1 MNAPNANIPRAYLL
15 HNQTGFTLPIG
26 DDGLRIGRHSTNHIV
41 IPENRIS
48 RFHAHLY
55 PYYGRFW
62 IRDLGSATGVFIN
75 GYRIQNQAEIS
86 FGDKITIGSATFT
99 FQRLPAVSSTR
110 AAQGNRLKEKK
121 NALVYLGIL
130 ATALLILITAVSSG
144 GGAGSPKGTGGLAF
158 NPIITPPAL
167 NSAAILWGQNQIDV
181 SILTGTSQAEMVSFQ
196 VTGNLPEASLVASPE
211 IANLVQFVLSD
222 LGDLEAGKSY
232 QGELMVS
239 SFETAP
245 AGVYTGYIQ
254 VFSQNQP
261 LQSNLPVIIRVNSP
275 DSSVIPPDVS
285 MPSPDKIVPFSPG
298 HEVVKDLLVVGLDL
312 ETLDAETRIRQIAAE
327 TGGVFIGSIPQ
338 IFIYQIRYPTNS
350 LDELEKVKQRVSG
363 LPDVSF
369 ASREFFGNFLQKIP
383 NDKLYENDSWTPST
397 PSGPNWHL
405 EMLNAPA
412 AWDLET
418 GDPSVKIGVVDVGI
432 VAGHGDLKNN
442 ILTSHGKSMVLSL
455 GHGTHVSGLIAA
467 EGNNAKGVSGMMW
480 DASLQT
486 YNIDIYFEKIDIFAD
501 IQDELE
507 KAKRN
512 LEGMLGG
519 RFSTTDAAEQM
530 TQAVLDGNRII
541 NLSFGV
547 GLEKCQ
553 DPVTQEVLDIIS
565 ESKAVYSQ
573 VILYGMKLQKDI
585 LWVIAAGNEC
595 TNARNSAPANLVEN
609 FPLNVIAVA
618 SVNQNGELSDFSN
631 RGDLVSVAAPGGNDN
646 PYQAIT
652 STIPNCLF
660 EPICLDEYGEMKGTS
675 MAAPIVSGIAGLVL
689 AHHPDYSATQ
699 IKQCILAGAKSR
711 NHLIEGQPFYL
722 ADAELAVKCEGELS
736 LPDKVDIM
744 ISIDLTHSM
753 EDELQRVKRE
763 ILQVIDDLRQ
773 KASPSTEFRFGVVS
787 FEDYPGRYDS
797 SKCGTSGYDQIYGT
811 EFYKLD
817 GDAAFRLEQ
826 PLTEDH
832 LKISEILN
840 RLSLGDGQDVPESYG
855 RVFWEV
861 GMAAIDQR
869 MNFRPDAKK
878 LLLSFGDSLPHDP
891 DLNEGI
897 SSPTLTEFDT
907 GIDPGPD
914 GVIDCVNYPA
924 ATNFDL
930 DFQDSALQALVDGQV
945 QLLHVDSSGE
955 SGIAP
960 YWQYWVSQ
968 TGGAFK
974 AINPDGSIPGGL
986 SLSELIMQLLELSTP

>member
-211 IANLVQFVLSD
+211 IANLVQFVLTD
-222 LGDLEAGKSY
+222 LGDLESGNSY
-232 QGELMVS
+232 QIEFMVS
-239 SFETAP
+239 GMQTAP

-254 VFSQNQP
+254 VSSRNQSVQHALPISIQVDTPNSSQ
-261 LQSNLPVIIRVNSP
+261 
-275 DSSVIPPDVS
+275 IPPKVS
-285 MPSPDKIVPFSPG
+285 VASVDKLVLFTGSQ
-298 HEVVKDLLVVGLDL
+298 EVVKDLLVVGLNL
-312 ETLDAETRIRQIAAE
+312 ETPDAENRIREIASE

-338 IFIYQIRYPTNS
+338 IFTYQIRYPVGS
-350 LDELEKVKQRVSG
+350 LDELDIIKQRVSS
-363 LPDVSF
+363 LTDVAF
-369 ASREFFGNFLQKIP
+369 ASREFYGNLLEKIP
-383 NDKLYENDSWTPST
+383 KDLEFEGDPWDQTS
-397 PSGPNWHL
+397 PSGLNWHL
-405 EMLNAPA
+405 EMIHAPA
-412 AWDLET
+412 AWDIEI
-418 GDPSVKIGVVDVGI
+418 GSPSVKIGIVDLGFFTE
-432 VAGHGDLKNN
+432 HEDLKNN
-442 ILTSHGKSMVLSL
+442 ILSSHGKRPLFTSW
-455 GHGTHVSGLIAA
+455 HGTHVSGLIGA
-467 EGNNAKGVSGMMW
+467 EGNNGIGVAGVMW
-480 DASLQT
+480 DVSLQV
-486 YNIDIYFEKIDIFAD
+486 YNIDMKFEKISDWKYI
-501 IQDELE
+501 LP
-507 KAKRN
+507 
-512 LEGMLGG
+512 GT
-519 RFSTTDAAEQM
+519 FSNTSAAEKM
-530 TQAVLDGNRII
+530 TQAVLDNNRII
-541 NLSFGV
+541 NMSFGT
-547 GLEKCQ
+547 GLERCG
-553 DPVTQEVLDIIS
+553 DPITREFLEMIA
-565 ESKAVYSQ
+565 ESNATYSQ
-573 VILYGMKLQKDI
+573 PILYAIKSNKDI
-585 LWVIAAGNEC
+585 LWVTSAGNKC
-595 TNARNSAPANLVEN
+595 ADARYASPSGLTYN
-609 FPLNVIAVA
+609 FPLNFITVA
-618 SVNQNGELSDFSN
+618 SVNQSGKLSDFSN
-631 RGDLVSVAAPGGNDN
+631 HGELVSIAAPGGNSE
-646 PYQAIT
+646 PYQAIR
-652 STIPNCLF
+652 STVPYCSF
-660 EPICLDEYGEMKGTS
+660 GFICSDDYGDKAGTS

-722 ADAELAVKCEGELS
+722 VDAELAVKCEGELS

-797 SKCGTSGYDQIYGT
+797 SKCGASGYDQIYGT

-861 GMAAIDQR
+861 GMAAIDQQ

-930 DFQDSALQALVDGQV
+930 DFQDSALQALINGQV